1 MTRILPALVARAH
14 GARRTPCGRTP
25 TRAPAGRRA
34 RRTPSRGARA
44 TSRCRTAE
52 AVEAKWG
59 GGKGGVGRGPPPPP
73 GKARVLRGDGRAGA
87 GPGRPSREPGFESPS
102 AGPAGS
108 ARAEP
113 VGGGFGPAPSAPSSL
128 SLSLS
133 LSPFLS
139 LSLWGDGDRG
149 RQAMTQQC
157 WFSSTC
163 VYQSEVARMS
173 CTRLMPSTPLTS
185 CMTARTSASFGACPS
200 LRSVRYSFSCS
211 NSSIWLWSVSYL
223 SNISWIL
230 ARFLT

>member
-1 MTRILPALVARAH
+1 MVRGGPRA
-14 GARRTPCGRTP
+14 AVP
-25 TRAPAGRRA
+25 RRA
-34 RRTPSRGARA
+34 RRLA
-44 TSRCRTAE
+44 
-52 AVEAKWG
+52 
-59 GGKGGVGRGPPPPP
+59 VGRGAPPRVGPVQHRAAGLLRQWRRSGGGARGAWDGAPLPPPARP
-73 GKARVLRGDGRAGA
+73 GCCGATAVPAPARAGRVVNR
-87 GPGRPSREPGFESPS
+87 GSSPRRPGLPGRPGPSRL
-102 AGPAGS
+102 
-108 ARAEP
+108 
-113 VGGGFGPAPSAPSSL
+113 VGASAPRPQLLPLSL